1 MKHLSNYLQL
11 STTGKLHIQ
20 LTPRTVTPTN
30 YMTWIVSRF
39 PSGVRVRRLLLNIP
53 HIPHDI
59 HPSLITGTNKK
70 LFCLLS
76 LPVGHGR
83 YAGSSTFINIL
94 KSFLPDPYTQ
104 ELFQTAHQINVP
116 YTLYSWRKMPPG
128 NQLETARIW
137 TVGTLKYEQ

>member
-1 MKHLSNYLQL
+1 MPTITNIYTEVKWNISNYLQL

-20 LTPRTVTPTN
+20 LTPITVTPTN

-39 PSGVRVRRLLLNIP
+39 PSGVRVRRVLLNIP

-94 KSFLPDPYTQ
+94 KFFTWS
-104 ELFQTAHQINVP
+104 
-116 YTLYSWRKMPPG
+116 LYSRAFPESSSDKCSVH
-128 NQLETARIW
+128 II
-137 TVGTLKYEQ
+137 